1 MKILLQQM
9 RYFLNLNFTN
19 HLLISMSA
27 KAKKKFKRTSA
38 SVLMAMFA
46 VSVYAQNIT
55 IPVETANTAV
65 VLQVTAQKDLNT
77 VYLGKK
83 LDNKTD
89 YDQLSAVYKQPD
101 DYMVMFGSAYTPS
114 GSRNL
119 LEPAITVTHADGN
132 NSLDLKYVSH
142 TTQQINNDVSL
153 LAVKLKDPV
162 YNFEVTL
169 YYKSYSKENV
179 IEQWSV
185 IRHQEKGNVV
195 LQKFASANLSLK
207 GHSYWLRQYH
217 GDWAKEMRPE
227 ETQLTHGIKT
237 LDSKLGTRANLFM
250 PSVFMVSIDKPATED
265 EGKVLYGAL
274 EWSGNFR
281 TDFEVDPKDNLR
293 IISGINNY
301 ASPYQ
306 LKPGTDFITPAFVY
320 TYSDKGK
327 GDASR
332 NIQSWARNYKLL
344 DGNGQRL
351 TLLNNWESTFF
362 DFNEQKLAELLK
374 DTKNLGV
381 DLFLLDDGWFGNQ
394 YPRNDDHA
402 SLGDW
407 QENRK
412 KLPNGIAAI
421 AKEAQNNGVKFG
433 IWIEPEMVN
442 PKSSLYTKHLDWVI
456 KQAGRNEYYFRNQ
469 LVLDLSNPQVQDFV
483 YHVVDSL
490 FIKDPALAYIKWDCN
505 AVIYNAYSAHLK
517 QDQSQF
523 YVAYVQGL
531 YKVLQR
537 IRSKYPHVPMMLC
550 SGGGGRVD
558 YGALQYFTEYWPSDN
573 TDPLE
578 RIFIQWEYS
587 YFYPAIASANHVTD
601 WGKQPLKYRVDVA
614 IMGKLGFDIVVS
626 KLSNTDLRFSQDA
639 VTLYNQIKPIV
650 WQGNQYRL
658 SDPREESVASI
669 MYVNN
674 DKSSAVMFNY
684 LVNNR
689 YDEGSKQPIL
699 LKGLDPAKRYV
710 IKEINLY
717 PGSNSSLKS
726 GQQFSGDFLMKVGFN
741 PEVNAG
747 RSSVVIEVQEVK

>member
-1 MKILLQQM
+1 MNRNKSFPGTILIAFSLC
-9 RYFLNLNFTN
+9 
-19 HLLISMSA
+19 
-27 KAKKKFKRTSA
+27 
-38 SVLMAMFA
+38 
-46 VSVYAQNIT
+46 VSVATAQT
-55 IPVETANTAV
+55 IIPIQTANTAV
-65 VLQVTAQKDLNT
+65 VLQVTAEKDLNT
-77 VYLGKK
+77 IYLGKK
-83 LDNKTD
+83 LDNNAD
-89 YDQLSAVYKQPD
+89 YNQLAAVYKEPN
-101 DYMVMFGSAYTPS
+101 DYKVMFGSAYTPS

-142 TTQQINNDVSL
+142 TTTKVDEDVSL
-153 LAVKLKDPV
+153 LTVQLKDPA

-169 YYKSYSKENV
+169 YYKSYYKENV

-195 LQKFASANLSLK
+195 LQKFASANLNLK
-207 GHSYWLRQYH
+207 AHNYWLRQYH

-250 PSVFMVSIDKPATED
+250 PSVFMISLDKPATED

-306 LKPGTDFITPAFVY
+306 LKPNTDFTTPAFVY
-320 TYSDKGK
+320 TFSDKGK
-327 GDASR
+327 GEASR

-344 DGNGQRL
+344 DGKGTRL
-351 TLLNNWESTFF
+351 TLLNNWESTYF
-362 DFNEQKLAELLK
+362 DFNEQKLAGLLK

-381 DLFLLDDGWFGNQ
+381 DLFLLDDGWFGNK

-402 SLGDW
+402 GLGDW

-412 KLPNGIAAI
+412 KLPNGIASI
-421 AKEAQNNGVKFG
+421 AKEAQGNGVKFG

-442 PKSSLYTKHLDWVI
+442 PKSALYSKHPDWVI
-456 KQAGRNEYYFRNQ
+456 KQANRDEYYFRNQ

-483 YHVVDSL
+483 YHIVDSL

-517 QDQSQF
+517 HDQSQF
-523 YVAYVQGL
+523 YVDYVRGL
-531 YKVLQR
+531 YNVLQR
-537 IRSKYPHVPMMLC
+537 IRAKYSNVPMMLC

-614 IMGKLGFDIVVS
+614 MMGKLGFDIVIG
-626 KLSNTDLRFSQDA
+626 KLSDNDLKFCKDA
-639 VTLYNQIKPIV
+639 VAIYNQIKPMV
-650 WQGNQYRL
+650 WQGDQFRL
-658 SDPREESVASI
+658 SDPREESVASV
-669 MYVNN
+669 MYVTS
-674 DKSSAVMFNY
+674 DKSSAVVFNY

-689 YDEGSKQPIL
+689 YDEGSKGPLQ
-699 LKGLDPAKRYV
+699 LKGLDPAKKYS

-717 PGSNSSLKS
+717 PGNSSDIKE
-726 GQQFSGDFLMKVGFN
+726 GQVFSGDFLMKVGLN
-741 PEVNAG
+741 PEVNSG
-747 RSSVVIEVQEVK
+747 RSSVVIQVEERK